1 MRMCVCEMRVHV
13 YNYMCLHVCRVWRTT
28 SRAMFRCC
36 LAYLILL
43 LFFLKKNVEA
53 KSPSSWA
60 LTSQAGLN
68 VQRTPRVSLICLP
81 RTEILRLPH
90 YLAFSLLFFLIWDKH
105 RSLCCKSNVPSLSYR
120 HPNRMLEGRCSSRYN
135 HSLAC
140 HCRGHS

>member
-1 MRMCVCEMRVHV
+1 MYVRCGCMCTTTCVYMCVELGGPHPGQ
-13 YNYMCLHVCRVWRTT
+13 CLDAALPT
-28 SRAMFRCC
+28 
-36 LAYLILL
+36 
-43 LFFLKKNVEA
+43 LFYYYFFFKVEA

-60 LTSQAGLN
+60 LTSQAGLI

-81 RTEILRLPH
+81 STEILRLTH
-90 YLAFSLLFFLIWDKH
+90 YLAFSLLFLLIWDKH

-120 HPNRMLEGRCSSRYN
+120 HPNRMLEGRCFSRYN